1 MILGASSVD
10 QFTSNAECA
19 AARPLPQVLVDCM
32 DELHE
37 LTGVRGAVPAIG
49 STCMPLSG

>member
-49 STCMPLSG
+49 STFMPLSG